1 MIKNRMQ
8 LFRRCGRLMSSTTV
22 VASAEHARNRGPMR
36 PGNQSITIR
45 AAALTAVLA
54 LVACGSEEQAE
65 FEDVEPT
72 ASPDAAEET
81 GQAAEPNETDAPDL
95 QQNTESPDPDASAA
109 VGVTTTSTF
118 LPHYGSMGPSD
129 EVTLEATIG
138 PVVRDG
144 DLASLPMDFDYLEGE
159 GELSTMDF
167 LFGLVGISEGNLAG
181 GQVRLIDP
189 EAMTVAE
196 LARLDGGEGSIAV
209 ASASS
214 DDDIGDGAQT
224 GESLH
229 WFGLF
234 DAPESDTASI
244 LLPHFGLVPGVP
256 VVDGE
261 LDETNSTQESFDYSD
276 VTGESHELVA
286 WRDTPEYSIE
296 IEGSETTVSLPSDV
310 LFDVDSSD
318 LSSEA
323 EEALQAAAQEMTG
336 TEGGELRIVGH
347 TDDVLDEAYNQT
359 LSEERAEAVHRR
371 LQDLTDLEAFDG
383 VSTSGESLRQP
394 IADNSSDEGRAMN
407 RRVELHFTTVTDP
420 AEQVVEGELP
430 EPQGPVGAAD
440 EEITVNSGDSGP
452 YANDD
457 VILSVESLER
467 HHGLIVVGIRAE
479 STKEDANINWPFAL
493 GAGGV
498 HRAGVSQVGS
508 VDLPYL
514 VAGDH
519 WVEPL
524 RYFVT
529 DVEVDGDDP
538 EESDISGRDFH
549 RLTDVLFGSYQ
560 DYNEGD
566 SAVAYLIYPDIGGD
580 QLTLESPGE
589 HEGTDWSLR
598 QVGVNPWRFEDVPVT
613 EADA

>member
-1 MIKNRMQ
+1 M
-8 LFRRCGRLMSSTTV
+8 RL
-22 VASAEHARNRGPMR
+22 
-36 PGNQSITIR
+36 GNQTITIR
-45 AAALTAVLA
+45 AAALIAVLA

-65 FEDVEPT
+65 FEDVDPN
-72 ASPDAAEET
+72 ANPDAAEET
-81 GQAAEPNETDAPDL
+81 EQAAEPNDMDAPEP
-95 QQNTESPDPDASAA
+95 QQNTESQDPDASAGE
-109 VGVTTTSTF
+109 GVTTTATF
-118 LPHYGSMGPSD
+118 LPHYGSAGPSD

-144 DLASLPMDFDYLEGE
+144 DLASLSMDFDYLEGE

-167 LFGLVGISEGNLAG
+167 LFGLVGITEGNMAG
-181 GQVRLIDP
+181 GQVRLIDT
-189 EAMTVAE
+189 EGMTAAE
-196 LARLDGGEGSIAV
+196 LARFDGGEGNIAV

-214 DDDIGDGAQT
+214 GDDFGDDALP
-224 GESLH
+224 GEAMH

-244 LLPHFGLVPGVP
+244 LLPHFGLVSGVP
-256 VVDGE
+256 VVDGD
-261 LDETNSTQESFDYSD
+261 LDEANSTEESFDYSD
-276 VTGESHELVA
+276 IAGESHELVA

-296 IEGSETTVSLPSDV
+296 IEGNETTVSLPSDV

-318 LSSEA
+318 LSSDA
-323 EEALQAAAQEMTG
+323 EEALQAAAQEMVG

-359 LSEERAEAVHRR
+359 LSEDRAEAVHQR
-371 LQDLTDLEAFDG
+371 LQDLADLEAFAE
-383 VSTSGESLRQP
+383 VTVSGESFRQP

-407 RRVELHFTTVTDP
+407 RRVELHFTTVTEP
-420 AEQVVEGELP
+420 GEQVVEGELP
-430 EPQGPVGAAD
+430 EPQGPVGAAG
-440 EEITVNSGDSGP
+440 EEITVNAGDSGP
-452 YANDD
+452 YANEE
-457 VILSVESLER
+457 VILSVDSLER
-467 HHGLIVVGIRAE
+467 HDGLIVAGIRAE
-479 STKEDANINWPFAL
+479 STQEDANINWPFAL
-493 GAGGV
+493 GAGGA
-498 HRAGVSQVGS
+498 HRAGLSQVGS

-529 DVEVDGDDP
+529 DVELDEEEA

-566 SAVAYLIYPDIGGD
+566 SAVAYLVYPDIGGEE
-580 QLTLESPGE
+580 LTLESPGE
-589 HEGTDWSLR
+589 YEGTDWLLR

-613 EADA
+613 EAGP

>member
-1 MIKNRMQ
+1 MGSNTA
-8 LFRRCGRLMSSTTV
+8 GT
-22 VASAEHARNRGPMR
+22 AAEHAMRRGQMRLRNHT
-36 PGNQSITIR
+36 IAIR

-65 FEDVEPT
+65 FEEGDPT
-72 ASPDAAEET
+72 ASAEAAEET
-81 GQAAEPNETDAPDL
+81 HEAAEPDETEAEDT
-95 QQNTESPDPDASAA
+95 QQDTESADVDSSGAE
-109 VGVTTTSTF
+109 GVTTTATF
-118 LPHYGSMGPSD
+118 LPHYGSGGQSG

-144 DLASLPMDFDYLEGE
+144 DLASLAMEFDYQEGE
-159 GELSTMDF
+159 GDLSTMDF
-167 LFGLVGISEGNLAG
+167 LFGLVGITDGTLAG
-181 GQVRLIDP
+181 GQVRLIDS

-196 LARLDGGEGSIAV
+196 LARLEGGEGSIA
-209 ASASS
+209 AASS
-214 DDDIGDGAQT
+214 SSGEGFGDSAEA

-234 DAPESDTASI
+234 DAPENETVSI
-244 LLPHFGLVPGVP
+244 LLPHFGLVSEVP
-256 VVDGE
+256 VVDGD
-261 LDETNSTQESFDYSD
+261 LDETNTTEESFDYSD
-276 VTGESHELVA
+276 ITGESHELVT

-296 IEGSETTVSLPSDV
+296 VEGDETTVNLPSDV

-318 LSSEA
+318 LSNEA
-323 EEALQAAAQEMTG
+323 EEALESAAEEMVG

-359 LSEERAEAVHRR
+359 LSEERAEAVHQR
-371 LQDLTDLEAFDG
+371 LQEVADLEAFDE
-383 VSTSGESLRQP
+383 VSVSGESFRQP
-394 IADNSSDEGRAMN
+394 IADNSSEEGRAMN

-420 AEQVVEGELP
+420 GEQVVEGELP
-430 EPQGPVGAAD
+430 EPQGPVGGAD
-440 EEITVNSGDSGP
+440 EEITVNAGDSGP
-452 YANDD
+452 YANED

-467 HHGLIVVGIRAE
+467 HAGLVVAGIRAE
-479 STKEDANINWPFAL
+479 STGEVADLNWPFAL

-524 RYFVT
+524 RYFIT
-529 DVEVDGDDP
+529 DVEVDDEDP
-538 EESDISGRDFH
+538 EESEISGRDFH
-549 RLTDVLFGSYQ
+549 RLTDVLFGSYG

-566 SAVAYLIYPDIGGD
+566 SAIAYLVYPDISGEE
-580 QLTLESPGE
+580 LTLESPGE
-589 HEGTDWSLR
+589 HEGTDWILR
-598 QVGVNPWRFEDVPVT
+598 QIGVNPWRFEDIPVT
-613 EADA
+613 EGSP

>member
-1 MIKNRMQ
+1 M
-8 LFRRCGRLMSSTTV
+8 RL
-22 VASAEHARNRGPMR
+22 
-36 PGNQSITIR
+36 GNQTFTVR
-45 AAALTAVLA
+45 AAALIAVLA
-54 LVACGSEEQAE
+54 LAACGTEEQAG
-65 FEDVEPT
+65 FDDVDPT
-72 ASPDAAEET
+72 ATPDAVEEA
-81 GQAAEPNETDAPDL
+81 GQDAEPDETDAPDP
-95 QQNTESPDPDASAA
+95 QQDTESQDPDASGAQ
-109 VGVTTTSTF
+109 GVTATATF
-118 LPHYGSMGPSD
+118 FPHYGSGGPSD

-144 DLASLPMDFDYLEGE
+144 DLASLPMEFHYLEGE
-159 GELSTMDF
+159 GELSTMHF
-167 LFGLVGISEGNLAG
+167 LFGLVGITEGNLAG
-181 GQVRLIDP
+181 GQVRLIDA

-196 LARLDGGEGSIAV
+196 LARFDGGQGGTAV
-209 ASASS
+209 VSASS
-214 DDDIGDGAQT
+214 GDGIGDRAQT

-244 LLPHFGLVPGVP
+244 MIPHFGVLSGVP
-256 VVDGE
+256 VVDGD
-261 LDETNSTQESFDYSD
+261 LDETNSTEENVDYSD
-276 VTGESHELVA
+276 IAGESHELVT

-296 IEGSETTVSLPSDV
+296 IEGNETTVNLPSDV

-323 EEALQAAAQEMTG
+323 EDALRAAAQEMAG

-359 LSEERAEAVHRR
+359 LSEERADAVHQR
-371 LQDLTDLEAFDG
+371 LQDLADLDAFDE
-383 VSTSGESLRQP
+383 VSVSGESFRQP
-394 IADNSSDEGRAMN
+394 IADNASDEGRAMN

-420 AEQVVEGELP
+420 AEQVVQGELP
-430 EPQGPVGAAD
+430 EPEGPVGAAG
-440 EEITVNSGDSGP
+440 EEITVNAGDSGP
-452 YANDD
+452 YANED
-457 VILSVESLER
+457 VILSVETLER
-467 HHGLIVVGIRAE
+467 HDGLIVAGIRAE
-479 STKEDANINWPFAL
+479 STEESANINWPFAL

-529 DVEVDGDDP
+529 DVEVDGEDP
-538 EESDISGRDFH
+538 EESDMSGRDFH
-549 RLTDVLFGSYQ
+549 RLTDVLFGS
-560 DYNEGD
+560 DYDEGD
-566 SAVAYLIYPDIGGD
+566 SAVAYLVYPDIGGEE
-580 QLTLESPGE
+580 LTLESPGE
-589 HEGTDWSLR
+589 YEGTDWFLR

-613 EADA
+613 ESGS